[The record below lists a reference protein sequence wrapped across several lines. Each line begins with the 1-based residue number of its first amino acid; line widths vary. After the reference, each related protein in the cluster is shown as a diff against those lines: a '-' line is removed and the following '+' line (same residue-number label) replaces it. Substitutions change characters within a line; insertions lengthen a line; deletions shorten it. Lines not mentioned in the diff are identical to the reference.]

1 MKKIMKNTAIA
12 VIVVTTMSSCATIV
26 AGGSPRITIDGDTR
40 NPVTIITEKQTYP
53 NVQLPY
59 TVQVNRHHIDGQR
72 IQIQSENASYRD
84 VVLEKKV
91 NNWTFGNI
99 LIGGLIGFGVDL
111 ISNCV
116 AKPSKPNYFIE
127 KRAEE

>member
-1 MKKIMKNTAIA
+1 M
-12 VIVVTTMSSCATIV
+12 
-26 AGGSPRITIDGDTR
+26 
-40 NPVTIITEKQTYP
+40 PVFFY
-53 NVQLPY
+53 
-59 TVQVNRHHIDGQR
+59 
-72 IQIQSENASYRD
+72 
-84 VVLEKKV
+84 
-91 NNWTFGNI
+91 NWTFGNI